1 MGEQTPYKRQIQV
14 QFSARQPIGD
24 TYMLAKLNTVNIGCR
39 VEIYAPGSAFHEAH
53 GTVTSWC
60 NLDQN
65 IASPCMAYVR
75 IQRGIYRGGI
85 YPIHQKNLKLIPPND
100 INRSVKKKQSTYKEK
115 NLYWQKH
122 NKEYQQK
129 YYKDKYEDTE

>member
-1 MGEQTPYKRQIQV
+1 
-14 QFSARQPIGD
+14 
-24 TYMLAKLNTVNIGCR
+24 MLAKLNTVNIGCR

-53 GTVTSWC
+53 GIVTSWC

-85 YPIHQKNLKLIPPND
+85 YPIHQKNLKLMNGKNVSGLHTVSNLQYLPAGENLTSS
-100 INRSVKKKQSTYKEK
+100 NRRK
-115 NLYWQKH
+115 
-122 NKEYQQK
+122 
-129 YYKDKYEDTE
+129 